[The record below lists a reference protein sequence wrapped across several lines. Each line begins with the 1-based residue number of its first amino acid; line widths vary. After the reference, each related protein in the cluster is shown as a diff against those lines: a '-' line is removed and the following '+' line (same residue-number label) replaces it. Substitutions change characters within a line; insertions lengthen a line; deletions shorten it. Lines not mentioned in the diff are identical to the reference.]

1 MFTDDLNSG
10 RGRAVQGCRR
20 IAYQSNP
27 SKKWM
32 ESVLY
37 VKQYMACEGLM
48 RRSICLQGETLS
60 LETSSIPQTTKN
72 TRANSAS
79 ATIMTNPIQINS
91 SFPRHGTARHGRAR
105 YKVKCSEYTPGD
117 VYGSIWSGQSF
128 SILCHNSLSKTSRWQ
143 TLVGIVM

>member
-1 MFTDDLNSG
+1 
-10 RGRAVQGCRR
+10 
-20 IAYQSNP
+20 
-27 SKKWM
+27 M

-79 ATIMTNPIQINS
+79 ATIMTNPLQINS
-91 SFPRHGTARHGRAR
+91 SFPRHGTVQGQMRGV
-105 YKVKCSEYTPGD
+105 YPGD
-117 VYGSIWSGQSF
+117 VYGSICSGQSF

-143 TLVGIVM
+143 TLVGIWYQKCKRQLKLGEHFFYPKQAI